1 MIESSQDILSET
13 NKYMLNILSMSLFPN
28 YCTELM
34 LNCFFLQSSY
44 GYKSDICLND
54 NSTRANHASC
64 SFLPPTITNPDN
76 YTIQVE
82 AQNADG
88 IIKSD
93 ITHWSL
99 DAISEYH
106 FLFLYTLLL
115 KDTSF
120 FFLKETH
127 KSRLKVQGYNTY
139 VLRIY
144 KGFGY
149 A

>member
-1 MIESSQDILSET
+1 MA
-13 NKYMLNILSMSLFPN
+13 LFPN
-28 YCTELM
+28 YCTKLM
-34 LNCFFLQSSY
+34 LNGFFLQSSY
-44 GYKSDICLND
+44 GYKSDICPSD
-54 NSTRANHASC
+54 NSTRGNHTSC

-99 DAISEYH
+99 DAISKYY

-115 KDTSF
+115 KDTPF
-120 FFLKETH
+120 F
-127 KSRLKVQGYNTY
+127 S
-139 VLRIY
+139 
-144 KGFGY
+144 
-149 A
+149 